1 MGVLDKIRG
10 FFKPRSKADASSDE
24 VNRFLQFL
32 GVDVTN
38 TSAINEATYFACL
51 RLRAEAIGKL
61 PLKLMQWDNVHGI
74 NPVRGDPRYYILG
87 TRPNRYMT
95 ATTFWST
102 VEYNVCHY
110 GNCYVLI
117 SGAGAKMSLW
127 ILPTESIQVINDDK
141 DLFKKG
147 AGKLYYVYSGESGIY
162 TFSDEE
168 ILHFK
173 TSSTFDGII
182 GKSVRERLSEVID
195 SGNDSQKMLRRM
207 YKNGYT
213 GKAVLQYTGDL
224 NDKLVQT
231 YIKGIEAYASGSD
244 DEKRDPSTIIP
255 IPVGST
261 LTPLNVK
268 LSDGQFLEI
277 KQYTAL
283 QIAAAFGIKPYQIND
298 FTKSSYASGELQ
310 QIDFYV
316 DTLLYPLKQYEEE
329 ITFKILSMKEAVD
342 RGMFWK
348 FNVAVT
354 LRADFKTQVET
365 LSKAVNTFIMTPNEA
380 RERLDLGSVE
390 HGDKLIGQGA
400 NIRLDQ
406 IGAQYNAQNSPADDP
421 PEEGGNE
428 EDAG

>member
-1 MGVLDKIRG
+1 MGVINAIRSW
-10 FFKPRSKADASSDE
+10 FAPSNKADAASAE
-24 VNRFLQFL
+24 VERFLRFL
-32 GVDVTN
+32 GVDATN
-38 TSAINEATYFACL
+38 MSAINEATYFACL
-51 RLRAEAIGKL
+51 RLRSEAIGKL
-61 PLKLMQWDNVHGI
+61 PLKLMRRDDVHGI
-74 NPVRGDPRYYILG
+74 NPVRNDPRYYILG
-87 TRPNRYMT
+87 TRPNPYMT

-117 SGAGAKMSLW
+117 SGAGSKMSLW
-127 ILPTESIQVINDDK
+127 ILPTESMQVVNDDK
-141 DLFKKG
+141 DLFRRG
-147 AGKLYYVYSGESGIY
+147 RGKLYYVYTGESGVY
-162 TFSDEE
+162 TFADEE

-173 TSSTFDGII
+173 TSSTFDGLI
-182 GKSVRERLSEVID
+182 GKSVRERLAEVIE

-244 DEKRDPSTIIP
+244 DEKKDPSTIIP
-255 IPVGST
+255 IPIGST

-316 DTLLYPLKQYEEE
+316 DTLLYPLKEYEEE
-329 ITFKILSMKEAVD
+329 ITYKILSKKEAID
-342 RGMFWK
+342 DGMFWK

-354 LRADFKTQVET
+354 LRADFATQVDT
-365 LSKAVNTFIMTPNEA
+365 LSKAVNNFLLTPNEA
-380 RERLDLGSVE
+380 RERLDMGSVG
-390 HGDKLIGQGA
+390 HGDVLIGQGA

-406 IGAQYNAQNSPADDP
+406 IGSQYNAQSPEGTNPP

-428 EDAG
+428 DAR

>member
-1 MGVLDKIRG
+1 MGVLKAIRD
-10 FFKPRSKADASSDE
+10 FFTPNRKADASSDE

-32 GVDVTN
+32 GVDVTK

-61 PLKLMQWDNVHGI
+61 PLKLMQHNDERGI
-74 NPVRGDPRYYILG
+74 NPVRDDPRYYILG

-127 ILPTESIQVINDDK
+127 ILPTESIQVINDNK
-141 DLFKKG
+141 DLFRRG
-147 AGKLYYVYSGESGIY
+147 AGRLYYVYSGESGIY

-173 TSSTFDGII
+173 TSSTFNGII
-182 GKSVRERLSEVID
+182 GKSVRERLFEVIE
-195 SGNDSQKMLRRM
+195 SGNDSQRMLRKM
-207 YKNGYT
+207 YQNGYT

-231 YIKGIEAYASGSD
+231 YIKGIEAYANGTGNS
-244 DEKRDPSTIIP
+244 DPSTIIP
-255 IPVGST
+255 IPLGST

-316 DTLLYPLKQYEEE
+316 DTLLYPLKEYEEE
-329 ITFKILSMKEAVD
+329 LSYKILSQDEAINK
-342 RGMFWK
+342 RMFWK

-365 LSKAVNTFIMTPNEA
+365 LSKAVNTFLMTPNEA
-380 RERLDLGSVE
+380 RERLDLGSME
-390 HGDKLIGQGA
+390 HGDTLIGQGA
-400 NIRLDQ
+400 NIRIDQ
-406 IGAQYNAQNSPADDP
+406 IGAQYNAQSPDDTDP

-428 EDAG
+428 DEG

>member
-1 MGVLDKIRG
+1 MGVLKAIRG
-10 FFKPRSKADASSDE
+10 LFSPRRKADASSDE

-51 RLRAEAIGKL
+51 RLRSEAIGKL
-61 PLKLMQWDNVHGI
+61 PLKLMRHDEKTGI
-74 NPVRGDPRYYILG
+74 LPVRNDPRYYILG

-117 SGAGAKMSLW
+117 NGAGTKMTLW

-141 DLFKKG
+141 DLFRKG

-182 GKSVRERLSEVID
+182 GKSVRERLAEVIE

-244 DEKRDPSTIIP
+244 GERDPSTIIP
-255 IPVGST
+255 IPLGST

-298 FTKSSYASGELQ
+298 FTKSSYSSGELQ

-329 ITFKILSMKEAVD
+329 ISYKILSMKEAVEG
-342 RGMFWK
+342 GMFWK

-380 RERLDLGSVE
+380 RERLDLGNVE

-406 IGAQYNAQNSPADDP
+406 LGAQYNAQDTPADT